1 MISNAVVADTHALVW
16 YLSDSSQLSARAL
29 TALNQAALMNGSIY
43 LASITMVELAY
54 LVERRRLAES
64 NLLALDALLNA
75 GSGALSLVSL
85 DGDVA
90 RALRRIPRDIVP
102 DMPDRI
108 IAATGLYLG
117 LPVVTRDARIQA
129 APIAT
134 IW

>member
-1 MISNAVVADTHALVW
+1 
-16 YLSDSSQLSARAL
+16 
-29 TALNQAALMNGSIY
+29 
-43 LASITMVELAY
+43 MVELAY
-54 LVERRRLAES
+54 LVERRRLAEG

-75 GSGALSLVSL
+75 GSSALSLVPL
-85 DGDVA
+85 DSDVA

-117 LPVVTRDARIQA
+117 LPVVTRDSRIRA
-129 APIAT
+129 APIVT